1 VNHLQNSRSVVALS
15 DAAGLNSAST
25 LTVAIDTLG
34 YDSLSVDVGYR
45 SIANTAAP
53 SVVTLKHSDTDGS
66 YGTIASLIQNTDY
79 TLSGVGNT
87 ATVNV
92 SRFEVST
99 KALKRYVQVAVTP
112 NANATSNAS
121 NNTVVVAARLGRG
134 ESGVDSASDANV
146 TNRVVL
152 G

>member
-99 KALKRYVQVAVTP
+99 KTLKRYVQVAVTP

-121 NNTVVVAARLGRG
+121 NNTVGVAARLGRG

>member
-1 VNHLQNSRSVVALS
+1 MNHLQNSRSVVALT
-15 DAAGLNSAST
+15 DAAGLASAST
-25 LTVAIDTLG
+25 LTVAVDCLG

-53 SVVTLKHSDTDGS
+53 SVVSLKHSDTDGS

-79 TLSGVGNT
+79 TLAGVGNT

-99 KALKRYVQVAVTP
+99 KGLKRYVQVSVTP

>member
-1 VNHLQNSRSVVALS
+1 VNHLQNSRSVVALT
-15 DAAGLNSAST
+15 DAAGLASAST
-25 LTVAIDTLG
+25 LTVAVDCLG

-53 SVVTLKHSDTDGS
+53 SVVSLKHSDTDGS

-99 KALKRYVQVAVTP
+99 KGLKRYVQVSVTP

>member
-1 VNHLQNSRSVVALS
+1 MNHLQNSRSVVALS

-99 KALKRYVQVAVTP
+99 KTLKRYVQVAVTP

>member
-1 VNHLQNSRSVVALS
+1 MNHLQNSRSVVALS